1 MKTYCE
7 KMQKNNRFKS
17 STLYFRY
24 YSTAIMRLI
33 FPAALLITILLCSSC
48 QDVDLEPG
56 DVVTLSKISNIKNH
70 RSLTLIG
77 PEWRLL
83 GFGNTENNTVRIAKP
98 AESGNSAPF
107 LLRFNEDQTVGGVS
121 STNSVY
127 GIYELDGNQLHFT
140 QFGTITE
147 INELFNG
154 PQYIESMNQVHSY
167 DITKKG
173 LVLFYSGKIEY
184 LLFQPV
190 GD

>member
-1 MKTYCE
+1 MKVYNE
-7 KMQKNNRFKS
+7 KMQKNTTYES
-17 STLYFRY
+17 SILYFRY

-33 FPAALLITILLCSSC
+33 FPAALLITIFLCSSC

-83 GFGNTENNTVRIAKP
+83 GFGNTANNTVRIAKP
-98 AESGNSAPF
+98 AERGNSTPF
-107 LLRFNEDQTVGGVS
+107 LVRFNEDQTVGGVS

-127 GIYELDGNQLHFT
+127 GIYELEGNQLHFK
-140 QFGTITE
+140 QFGPMTQ
-147 INELFNG
+147 INELFDG
-154 PQYIESMNQVHSY
+154 PQYIESMREVHSY
-167 DITKKG
+167 DITRKG
-173 LVLFYSGKIEY
+173 LVLFYSGNRDY
-184 LLFQPV
+184 LLFQPR